1 MDSHVV
7 TLQVPPESLTKLF
20 EGHDLEDSPQSQRG
34 RQRNRRVVQDDSD
47 AGIESGE
54 NTGNSK
60 MGNDAIG
67 ALNVLKSNN
76 SATSSDNNS
85 ARMDDCLDASSEKSS
100 SDYSSASSNA
110 GDDSKGNTGMIIN
123 LDVIYED
130 LTHKVID
137 TMDVDHGASTGMIPP
152 KTGPLSH
159 PAIWTSYLWFRK
171 AFPMG
176 PPEIHN
182 HKSSHYLGGFQ
193 AIIHSMAMQHPD
205 LPRPT
210 LAEFGATLKRV
221 STIRLKTYHP
231 QSLSTSYDLLSAAKA
246 IDELVWDA
254 NGSKIREERHWDIDA
269 FVDDTHYFLQDHLAL
284 LLYIWGRDR
293 KISLTLAT
301 WTNGRPWAY
310 KVWDRNTDFATTT
323 IVWIHHDG
331 GSLYYGLGP
340 LGSTEQV
347 KPLNFTEEE
356 VQAYWKLVEGASFT
370 FDDYRALYFPEQDA
384 GHRHNFIAAPA
395 PVADPAS
402 AAESVP
408 VAEPVVAEEPV
419 PAEAMILDEQPAPSG
434 LSGAAGAPPLAPPGI
449 GVPAVAILGG
459 DTPIVAEE
467 MVATQA
473 PVAGEDLAHASEN
486 PVPTGE
492 SASGDQPM
500 TGMD

>member
-20 EGHDLEDSPQSQRG
+20 KGHDLEDSPQSQRG

-47 AGIESGE
+47 ADIKSGE
-54 NTGNSK
+54 KNGNSN
-60 MGNDAIG
+60 GND
-67 ALNVLKSNN
+67 N

-85 ARMDDCLDASSEKSS
+85 ATMDDCLDASSEKSN
-100 SDYSSASSNA
+100 SSASSNA
-110 GDDSKGNTGMIIN
+110 GGDSKGNT
-123 LDVIYED
+123 
-130 LTHKVID
+130 D
-137 TMDVDHGASTGMIPP
+137 TIDVDQGVSTSTQGYIGMFPP

-159 PAIWTSYLWFRK
+159 PAIWTSYLWFRM

-254 NGSKIREERHWDIDA
+254 NGSNIREERHWDIDA

-293 KISLTLAT
+293 KIDLTLAT

-310 KVWDRNTDFATTT
+310 KVWDRNTGFATTT

-347 KPLNFTEEE
+347 KYLNFTEEE

-370 FDDYRALYFPEQDA
+370 FDDYRALYSPEQDT
-384 GHRHNFIAAPA
+384 GHRHNFITAPA
-395 PVADPAS
+395 P
-402 AAESVP
+402 AAEPVP
-408 VAEPVVAEEPV
+408 VAEPGPATKLEPV
-419 PAEAMILDEQPAPSG
+419 PVEGMILDEQPAPSG
-434 LSGAAGAPPLAPPGI
+434 LSVAALPLVDPAGAAPPLAPPGL

-459 DTPIVAEE
+459 DAPTVAEE
-467 MVATQA
+467 TVATQA
-473 PVAGEDLAHASEN
+473 PVAAGEDLAHASEN